1 MCLLVRVSTDL
12 TDMRLNVGVN
22 LHMVGQRTF
31 VREALVTFT
40 ALERS
45 LACNRNELKL
55 ASEIKGYFCL
65 TRVISHVRVEVV
77 LVAQLLPADRA
88 RGFDGGGGHSV
99 LVPLPALVLLGDGA

>member
-1 MCLLVRVSTDL
+1 MLKTYIVFTFCTGLKNSFKNIYHKNTKNMCLLVRVSTDL

-22 LHMVGQRTF
+22 LHVVGQRTF

-55 ASEIKGYFCL
+55 ASEIK
-65 TRVISHVRVEVV
+65 
-77 LVAQLLPADRA
+77 
-88 RGFDGGGGHSV
+88 
-99 LVPLPALVLLGDGA
+99 